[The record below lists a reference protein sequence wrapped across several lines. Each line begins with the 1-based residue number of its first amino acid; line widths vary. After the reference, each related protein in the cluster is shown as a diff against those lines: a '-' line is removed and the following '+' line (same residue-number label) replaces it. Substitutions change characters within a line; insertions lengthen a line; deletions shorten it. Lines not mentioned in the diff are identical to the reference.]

1 MAPPTSAPEAPA
13 LRLRLDDAVPVLDI
27 PEDLTYEQLRDLIR
41 AEFPEAA
48 ATLAGRSVRLDLGA
62 RGVKLLDIRRLVH
75 LLGDEFKTEVTGL
88 YLRAP
93 EIHRFAERELKLKL
107 FPTHPASASPAPA
120 PATQEP
126 APQASDLTPDEPTSE
141 EVVAPE
147 PEPPPIPLPVDDLVR
162 GLEAPTDGGRRTLTV
177 QRTVR
182 SGTTVRFDGDVL
194 VLGDVN
200 PGAQI
205 VASGS
210 AVILGSCKGM
220 IHVGATGDASATVIA
235 LDLEPTQLRIG
246 RRIALVPEATSPS
259 ADGAR
264 SRLLAMF
271 SPSADRSPEPRVARV
286 VDDAIVIM
294 PYRPNDPSA
303 RARAADSDPSTNRRT

>member
-41 AEFPEAA
+41 AEFPDAA

-107 FPTHPASASPAPA
+107 FPTQAGAPPAPA
-120 PATQEP
+120 PQEP
-126 APQASDLTPDEPTSE
+126 APEAVDAAPDEPTA

-220 IHVGATGDASATVIA
+220 IHVGATGDATATVIA

-246 RRIALVPEATSPS
+246 RRIALVPEATSPA

-264 SRLLAMF
+264 ARLLAMF
-271 SPSADRSPEPRVARV
+271 TPSADRSPEPRVARV